1 MKKIKVNNFEI
12 EVLEHMAEAKWYL
25 PSTAQ
30 RFYNRKQFFKAYL
43 NVFKRNDY
51 DYDLHKRVTE
61 DIPEELIP
69 EYADCSEVVPEGTK
83 CYGMFCTT
91 APDTWVALFKLK
103 DMEINKE
110 LIEDMNVRDC
120 FFMENPDDGEIYF
133 IDTDED

>member
-1 MKKIKVNNFEI
+1 MKKIKVNDFEI
-12 EVLEHMAEAKWYL
+12 EVLEHIAEAKWCL

-51 DYDLHKRVTE
+51 DDDLHKRVTE

-69 EYADCSEVVPEGTK
+69 EYACRVVPEGTK
-83 CYGMFCTT
+83 CCGMFITT
-91 APDTWVALFKLK
+91 DPDTSIALFKLK
-103 DMEINKE
+103 DMEINEE
-110 LIEDMNVRDC
+110 LIEEMGFRNC